1 MDVSFENKGS
11 AVDMRQKNIQK
22 SFVKGLYWPLFLTGW
37 EGVLIFDKSLLEE
50 EKMAEKKSG
59 AAAKK
64 VTAGAKKVNTA
75 KRKVKKG
82 DAYSCEVCGLVVT
95 VDEVCGCV
103 DTCDIICC
111 DTQMKPKK

>member
-1 MDVSFENKGS
+1 
-11 AVDMRQKNIQK
+11 
-22 SFVKGLYWPLFLTGW
+22 
-37 EGVLIFDKSLLEE
+37 
-50 EKMAEKKSG
+50 MAEKKTG
-59 AAAKK
+59 AVAKK
-64 VTAGAKKVNTA
+64 GTAGAKKGNTA